1 MHAHIRV
8 TWCGADLITWQ
19 ELLLLVV
26 VVVAALHSATC
37 MLPVPLPPPQGPP
50 LLRGSE
56 ALEGWE
62 STLFH
67 ARHLRHA
74 AEDLGAA
81 MYPPQVGAVEG
92 VLYRSYGGTVQLH
105 LPTSTSSPHL
115 PCVGT
120 CDLTEAG
127 TEGYTTLALLLP
139 HTLQD
144 LEEVGGAALAVM
156 DVTQLMCDEFPAPDA
171 IGGSELVALCDELG
185 AAHSVLAE
193 QLADAQASANNSGG
207 GVQPDA

>member
-1 MHAHIRV
+1 MVRQRKGRRLCGCGGRYGASAGGQLQVLVCMHAHIRV

-74 AEDLGAA
+74 AEELGPA
-81 MYPPQVGAVEG
+81 MYPPQVGSVEG
-92 VLYRSYGGTVQLH
+92 VLYRTYGGTVQLSSPIH
-105 LPTSTSSPHL
+105 ICTLPTNR
-115 PCVGT
+115 
-120 CDLTEAG
+120 
-127 TEGYTTLALLLP
+127 
-139 HTLQD
+139 
-144 LEEVGGAALAVM
+144 EV
-156 DVTQLMCDEFPAPDA
+156 
-171 IGGSELVALCDELG
+171 
-185 AAHSVLAE
+185 
-193 QLADAQASANNSGG
+193 
-207 GVQPDA
+207 